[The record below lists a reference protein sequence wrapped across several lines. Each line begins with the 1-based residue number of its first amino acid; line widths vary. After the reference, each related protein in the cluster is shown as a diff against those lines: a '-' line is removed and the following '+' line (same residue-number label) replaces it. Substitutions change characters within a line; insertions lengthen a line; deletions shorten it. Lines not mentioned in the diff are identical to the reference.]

1 MWSTIGRYALK
12 LALWCFKNR
21 ADIHAAYDTVHI
33 AVEDIRDVRDA
44 HAALKEK

>member
-1 MWSTIGRYALK
+1 MWPKFGAYALK

-33 AVEDIRDVRDA
+33 AVEDIRDSRIA
-44 HAALKEK
+44 NETK